1 MATTITAKLRIISW
15 ILLFLL
21 IFPAV
26 ARASSK
32 PRLIFQKTFGASSAI
47 LKYSEYEYDENI
59 VSVIQSAP
67 RFFNYSVAFANPP
80 KSVSQFHHDNK
91 NALLTLNGGYWD
103 DLYRPT
109 DLCVV
114 EGKIIKSV
122 NTRNSHFGLFAIR
135 RNGELVIDD
144 LKNKPLNKADV
155 SEFLYALKS
164 GPHLIRKGAPVAYK
178 SSRRHARTVVGKNVQ
193 NNVLFVITKS
203 GMMSYAEMS
212 EFLLDLGLGITEAFN
227 LDGGSSTGF
236 ALGRGTNGISRDTVN
251 IANVIQVMIKMQ
263 K

>member
-1 MATTITAKLRIISW
+1 METTITAKLRIISL
-15 ILLFLL
+15 ILLLLL
-21 IFPAV
+21 ILPAA

-32 PRLIFQKTFGASSAI
+32 PRLIFQKTFGVHPAI
-47 LKYSEYEYDENI
+47 LKYSEYAYDENI
-59 VSVIQSAP
+59 VSVIHSAP
-67 RFFNYSVAFANPP
+67 RFFNYAVAFANPP
-80 KSVSQFHHDNK
+80 KSVSRFHQDNK

-103 DLYRPT
+103 EHYRPT

-114 EGKIIKSV
+114 TGKVIKSV
-122 NTRNSHFGLFAIR
+122 NTRNSHFGLFAVR
-135 RNGELVIDD
+135 RNGELVIED
-144 LKNKPLNKADV
+144 LKNKSLSKADV

-178 SSRRHARTVVGKNVQ
+178 SSRSHARTVVGKNVQ
-193 NNVLFVITKS
+193 NDVLFVITKS

-212 EFLLDLGLGITEAFN
+212 NFLLDSGLGITDAFN

-236 ALGRGTNGISRDTVN
+236 ALGRGTGGISRDSVN
-251 IANVIQVMIKMQ
+251 IANAIQVMFRMQ